1 MGVVARMARLWLLVL
16 VSLAVFCD
24 SPEAGTIRVERDIAS
39 CQEVVKKHSACT
51 AKAHEEYKNFFEKGD
66 DGRPDWLAR
75 KTCNYMT
82 ESVEVCADLLSD
94 CYSEEELTDQKDSTL
109 KGVLEHITINID
121 EWDSEKCPPV
131 KAYLDRQKTDETEV
145 DKVEDETVVEE
156 GENKDGE
163 NTNETV
169 DEEKQE
175 EGSADGG
182 NTDVIELP
190 AEVEN
195 ADNVDASP
203 STEES
208 DGGENSDT
216 NTEEENSE
224 NKTEDEHSENN
235 TETDNSDTK
244 TDDVPEDGAGIVPAE
259 ANDTNVDDNEGK
271 QANDENGNSDTDDTV
286 NNTNADDDTVDN
298 TNPDDD
304 TVDNTNADDD
314 TGDNTSA
321 DGDTGDN
328 TNADDDSG
336 DNNGKGGATSNAAS
350 LTILLAIVMNCYA

>member
-1 MGVVARMARLWLLVL
+1 MGVARMARLWLLVL

-24 SPEAGTIRVERDIAS
+24 NPEAGTIRVERDIAS

-51 AKAHEEYKNFFEKGD
+51 AKAHDEYKNFFEKGD

-109 KGVLEHITINID
+109 KDVLEHITANID

-156 GENKDGE
+156 DDNKDGE

-169 DEEKQE
+169 DQEKQE

-182 NTDVIELP
+182 NTDIIEP
-190 AEVEN
+190 AAEVEN

-208 DGGENSDT
+208 DG
-216 NTEEENSE
+216 EENSE
-224 NKTEDEHSENN
+224 NKTEDENSENN
-235 TETDNSDTK
+235 TETDNSEDADGNSDTT
-244 TDDVPEDGAGIVPAE
+244 TDDVPEDGAGVIPAE
-259 ANDTNVDDNEGK
+259 ANDTNVDDNGGK
-271 QANDENGNSDTDDTV
+271 QANDENGNSDTDDTE
-286 NNTNADDDTVDN
+286 N
-298 TNPDDD
+298 
-304 TVDNTNADDD
+304 NTNADDD
-314 TGDNTSA
+314 TGDNTNP
-321 DGDTGDN
+321 DDDTGDNTNPDNDTGDN
-328 TNADDDSG
+328 TNADG
-336 DNNGKGGATSNAAS
+336 DNNNADSDTGDNTNADGGAASNAAS
-350 LTILLAIVMNCYA
+350 LTILLAIVMNFHA

>member
-1 MGVVARMARLWLLVL
+1 MGVARMARLWLLVL

-24 SPEAGTIRVERDIAS
+24 NPEAGTIRVERDIAS

-51 AKAHEEYKNFFEKGD
+51 AKAHDEYKNFFEKGD

-109 KGVLEHITINID
+109 KDVLEHITANID

-156 GENKDGE
+156 DENKDGE

-169 DEEKQE
+169 DEEKRE

-182 NTDVIELP
+182 NTEPP

-203 STEES
+203 DSSES
-208 DGGENSDT
+208 DGEENSDT
-216 NTEEENSE
+216 DTKEENSE
-224 NKTEDEHSENN
+224 NKTEDENSENN
-235 TETDNSDTK
+235 TETDNSEDADGNSDTK
-244 TDDVPEDGAGIVPAE
+244 TDDVPEDGAGIVPAG
-259 ANDTNVDDNEGK
+259 ADDTNVDDNEGK
-271 QANDENGNSDTDDTV
+271 QTNDENGNSDTDD
-286 NNTNADDDTVDN
+286 NGDN

-304 TVDNTNADDD
+304 TGDNTNPDDD
-314 TGDNTSA
+314 TGANTNPDDN
-321 DGDTGDN
+321 TGDN
-328 TNADDDSG
+328 TNADVDSG
-336 DNNGKGGATSNAAS
+336 DINGKGGAASKAAS
-350 LTILLAIVMNCYA
+350 LTILLAIV

>member
-1 MGVVARMARLWLLVL
+1 MGVSSLSWTNSVVRMARLWLLVL

-24 SPEAGTIRVERDIAS
+24 NPEAGTIRVERDIAS

-109 KGVLEHITINID
+109 KGVREHITINID

-163 NTNETV
+163 NTN
-169 DEEKQE
+169 
-175 EGSADGG
+175 
-182 NTDVIELP
+182 VIELP

-224 NKTEDEHSENN
+224 NKTEDENSENN
-235 TETDNSDTK
+235 TETDNS
-244 TDDVPEDGAGIVPAE
+244 
-259 ANDTNVDDNEGK
+259 EGK
-271 QANDENGNSDTDDTV
+271 QAN
-286 NNTNADDDTVDN
+286 
-298 TNPDDD
+298 
-304 TVDNTNADDD
+304 
-314 TGDNTSA
+314 
-321 DGDTGDN
+321 
-328 TNADDDSG
+328 
-336 DNNGKGGATSNAAS
+336 
-350 LTILLAIVMNCYA
+350 

>member
-1 MGVVARMARLWLLVL
+1 MGVARMARLWLLVL

-24 SPEAGTIRVERDIAS
+24 NPEAGTIRVERDIAS

-109 KGVLEHITINID
+109 KDVLEHITANID

-156 GENKDGE
+156 DENKDGE
-163 NTNETV
+163 NTNEIV
-169 DEEKQE
+169 DEEKQG

-182 NTDVIELP
+182 NTDVIEP
-190 AEVEN
+190 SAELEN
-195 ADNVDASP
+195 ADNVDTSP

-208 DGGENSDT
+208 DGEENSDT
-216 NTEEENSE
+216 NTKEENSE
-224 NKTEDEHSENN
+224 NKTDDENSENN
-235 TETDNSDTK
+235 TETDNSEDADGNSDTK
-244 TDDVPEDGAGIVPAE
+244 TDDVPEDGAGIVPAG
-259 ANDTNVDDNEGK
+259 ADDTNVDDNEGK
-271 QANDENGNSDTDDTV
+271 QTNDENGNSDTDD
-286 NNTNADDDTVDN
+286 NGDN

-304 TVDNTNADDD
+304 TGDNTNPDD
-314 TGDNTSA
+314 
-321 DGDTGDN
+321 DTGDN
-328 TNADDDSG
+328 TNADG
-336 DNNGKGGATSNAAS
+336 DNNNADSDTGDNTNADGGAASNAAS
-350 LTILLAIVMNCYA
+350 LTILLAIVMNFHA

>member
-1 MGVVARMARLWLLVL
+1 MGVARMARLWLLVL

-24 SPEAGTIRVERDIAS
+24 NPEAGTIRVERDIAS

-121 EWDSEKCPPV
+121 EWESEKCPPV

-208 DGGENSDT
+208 DGGENS
-216 NTEEENSE
+216 
-224 NKTEDEHSENN
+224 ENN
-235 TETDNSDTK
+235 TETDNSEDADGNSDTK

-259 ANDTNVDDNEGK
+259 ANDTNVDDNEEK

-304 TVDNTNADDD
+304 
-314 TGDNTSA
+314 
-321 DGDTGDN
+321 
-328 TNADDDSG
+328 SG
-336 DNNGKGGATSNAAS
+336 DNNGKGGTTSNAAS

>member
-1 MGVVARMARLWLLVL
+1 MGVARMARLWLLVL

-24 SPEAGTIRVERDIAS
+24 NTEAGTIRVERDIAS

-51 AKAHEEYKNFFEKGD
+51 AKAHDEYKNFFEKGD

-109 KGVLEHITINID
+109 KDVLEHITANID

-156 GENKDGE
+156 DENKDGE

-169 DEEKQE
+169 DEEKQG

-182 NTDVIELP
+182 NTDIIEPP

-195 ADNVDASP
+195 
-203 STEES
+203 
-208 DGGENSDT
+208 
-216 NTEEENSE
+216 
-224 NKTEDEHSENN
+224 SENN
-235 TETDNSDTK
+235 TETDNSEDADGNSDTN
-244 TDDVPEDGAGIVPAE
+244 TDDVPEDGAGIIPAG
-259 ANDTNVDDNEGK
+259 ANDTNVDVNEGK
-271 QANDENGNSDTDDTV
+271 QANDE
-286 NNTNADDDTVDN
+286 
-298 TNPDDD
+298 
-304 TVDNTNADDD
+304 
-314 TGDNTSA
+314 
-321 DGDTGDN
+321 
-328 TNADDDSG
+328 
-336 DNNGKGGATSNAAS
+336 
-350 LTILLAIVMNCYA
+350 

>member
-24 SPEAGTIRVERDIAS
+24 NPEAGTIRVERDIAS

-224 NKTEDEHSENN
+224 NKTEDENSENN
-235 TETDNSDTK
+235 TETDNSEDADGNSDTK

-271 QANDENGNSDTDDTV
+271 QANDENGNSDTDDT
-286 NNTNADDDTVDN
+286 

-304 TVDNTNADDD
+304 TVDNTNADED
-314 TGDNTSA
+314 TGDNTNA

-328 TNADDDSG
+328 TNADD
-336 DNNGKGGATSNAAS
+336 NNGKGGAASKAAS
-350 LTILLAIVMNCYA
+350 LTILLAIVMNFY

>member
-1 MGVVARMARLWLLVL
+1 MGVARMARLWLLVL

-24 SPEAGTIRVERDIAS
+24 NPEAGTIRVERDIAS

-156 GENKDGE
+156 
-163 NTNETV
+163 
-169 DEEKQE
+169 
-175 EGSADGG
+175 
-182 NTDVIELP
+182 
-190 AEVEN
+190 VEN

-235 TETDNSDTK
+235 TETDNSEDADGNSDTK
-244 TDDVPEDGAGIVPAE
+244 TDDVPEDGA
-259 ANDTNVDDNEGK
+259 
-271 QANDENGNSDTDDTV
+271 
-286 NNTNADDDTVDN
+286 
-298 TNPDDD
+298 
-304 TVDNTNADDD
+304 
-314 TGDNTSA
+314 
-321 DGDTGDN
+321 
-328 TNADDDSG
+328 
-336 DNNGKGGATSNAAS
+336 
-350 LTILLAIVMNCYA
+350 

>member
-1 MGVVARMARLWLLVL
+1 MGVARMARLWLLVL

-24 SPEAGTIRVERDIAS
+24 NPEAGTIRVERDIAS

-94 CYSEEELTDQKDSTL
+94 CYSEEELTDQKDSNL
-109 KGVLEHITINID
+109 KDVLEHITANID

-156 GENKDGE
+156 DGE

-175 EGSADGG
+175 EESADGG
-182 NTDVIELP
+182 NTDVIEP
-190 AEVEN
+190 SVEVEN

-208 DGGENSDT
+208 DG
-216 NTEEENSE
+216 EENSE
-224 NKTEDEHSENN
+224 NKTEDENSENN
-235 TETDNSDTK
+235 TETDNSEDADGDSDTK
-244 TDDVPEDGAGIVPAE
+244 IDDEPEDGAGIVPAG

-271 QANDENGNSDTDDTV
+271 QANDENGNSDTDDT
-286 NNTNADDDTVDN
+286 TNPDDDTGDT

-304 TVDNTNADDD
+304 TVDNTNAD
-314 TGDNTSA
+314 
-321 DGDTGDN
+321 GDTGDN
-328 TNADDDSG
+328 TNADD
-336 DNNGKGGATSNAAS
+336 NNGKGGAASKAAS
-350 LTILLAIVMNCYA
+350 LTILLAIVMNFY